1 MRKYI
6 VGLILMSQLL
16 AFETYAQEES
26 STSKKSEHYIGLQA
40 NQLIRQVF
48 NFSNT
53 NSVLNNPYLLTW
65 SVNSL
70 QTGAGF
76 TMGLGYNF
84 NQSNDGD
91 QFVDRTVT
99 LNDVFI
105 RMGYEK
111 KSRLAPKVIF
121 SLGADVLFDRQRSE
135 TKTEEKTQSD
145 LVSETSNTTL
155 SGGFG
160 PRFTLN
166 YQLHE
171 KILIGTEANFYFKW
185 TKTDNTQKQV
195 FFETVFDPV
204 TGQPRTVRRTQDET
218 ESQKSKRFQLN
229 SPAVI
234 FLILKF

>member
-1 MRKYI
+1 MGF
-6 VGLILMSQLL
+6 VVLSQLMTSL
-16 AFETYAQEES
+16 AVAQDGS
-26 STSKKSEHYIGLQA
+26 PAPKRSVHYIGLQA

-65 SVNSL
+65 SVNSVE
-70 QTGAGF
+70 TGAGF
-76 TMGLGYNF
+76 TMGFGYNF
-84 NQSNDGD
+84 TQSKDGD
-91 QFVDRTVT
+91 QFVDRSITV
-99 LNDVFI
+99 NDVFV

-111 KSRLAPKVIF
+111 KSRLAPKIIF

-145 LVSETSNTTL
+145 LMFESSTTTVA
-155 SGGFG
+155 GGLG

-171 KILIGTEANFYFKW
+171 RILIGTEANFYFKW
-185 TKTDNTQKQV
+185 SKTDNTQEQV
-195 FFETVFDPV
+195 FFESVFDPT
-204 TGQPRTVRRTQDET
+204 TGQFRTIRRTEENTET
-218 ESQKSKRFQLN
+218 EKSKRFQFN

-234 FLILKF
+234 FLIMKF

>member
-1 MRKYI
+1 MRLSI
-6 VGLILMSQLL
+6 VLLVVMSSFLVVN
-16 AFETYAQEES
+16 TYGQEES
-26 STSKKSEHYIGLQA
+26 KAQKKSAHYIGLQA

-48 NFSNT
+48 NFSNA

-65 SVNSL
+65 SVNSPE
-70 QTGAGF
+70 TGAGF
-76 TMGLGYNF
+76 AMGFGYNY
-84 NQSNDGD
+84 NQSDDGD

-99 LNDVFI
+99 VNDIFI

-111 KSRLAPKVIF
+111 KSQLAPKIIF

-135 TKTEEKTQSD
+135 TETDENTQSG
-145 LVSETSNTTL
+145 LTFESSNTSL
-155 SGGFG
+155 SGGLG

-185 TKTDNTQKQV
+185 TKTDKIEKQV
-195 FFETVFDPV
+195 FFETVFDPS
-204 TGQPRTVRRTQDET
+204 TGQSRTIRRTQQEEET
-218 ESQKSKRFQLN
+218 EKSKRFQFN

-234 FLILKF
+234 FLIMKF